1 MKIAKGILLVVC
13 LVLAYVLY
21 SRIEEPIR
29 QNEINKKI
37 DAAIIQKL
45 KDIRTAEIAY
55 KDVNKVYTDN
65 FDTLINFLK
74 TQHFTELIDEE
85 SVPLKSY
92 LDSLYP
98 VNYPIQDF
106 AKIPHSEEL
115 FDLRTT
121 YITKGE
127 VKVHIFQ
134 CEEVPTR
141 KDRKPL
147 HVGSL
152 SEITVSGNWE

>member
-1 MKIAKGILLVVC
+1 MKIAKGILILVC
-13 LVLAYVLY
+13 AVLAYVLY
-21 SRIEEPIR
+21 NRIEEPIR

-37 DAAIIQKL
+37 DGNIIQKL

-55 KDVNKVYTDN
+55 KDINKMYCEN
-65 FDTLINFLK
+65 FDSLIYFLK
-74 TQHFTELIDEE
+74 TQQFSEVIEGEITPI
-85 SVPLKSY
+85 KSY

-98 VNYPIQDF
+98 ADYPIQDF

-134 CEEVPTR
+134 CEEIPTR
-141 KDRKPL
+141 KDRQPL
-147 HVGSL
+147 RVGSL

>member
-1 MKIAKGILLVVC
+1 MKIAKGILILVC
-13 LVLAYVLY
+13 AVLAYVLY
-21 SRIEEPIR
+21 SRIEEPIK

-55 KDVNKVYTDN
+55 KDKNRMYSDN
-65 FDTLINFLK
+65 FDSLIHFLK
-74 TQHFTELIDEE
+74 TEQFFEIIEGDTI
-85 SVPLKSY
+85 PIKSY

-98 VNYPIQDF
+98 ANYPIDDL

-141 KDRKPL
+141 KDRQPL
-147 HVGSL
+147 RVGSL
-152 SEITVSGNWE
+152 SEIKVSGNWE